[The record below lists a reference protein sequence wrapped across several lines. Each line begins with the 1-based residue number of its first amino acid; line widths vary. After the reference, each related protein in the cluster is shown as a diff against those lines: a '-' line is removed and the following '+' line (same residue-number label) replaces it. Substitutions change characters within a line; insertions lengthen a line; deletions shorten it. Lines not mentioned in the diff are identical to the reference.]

1 MTYRSRAW
9 SGVVV
14 MVAALAALAA
24 LASTAPSTL
33 AQTAAPRIPRMPDGK
48 PNFTGLW
55 QYIGTANWDIQDHPA
70 QAGPFP
76 QLGAIGA
83 IPAGQGIVDGNEIPY
98 RPEALARRQENNA
111 KRWELD
117 PELKCFMPGVP
128 RATYMPFPFQ
138 IVQGNRQIGIA
149 YEYATANRVVNL
161 VDHQTSQ
168 VDTWMGTSNGRWE
181 GDTLVVDVTG
191 FNDQTWFD
199 RAGNFHTEALRV
211 VERYTFRTPDVIDYE
226 ATIEDPKVFTR
237 PWKISL
243 PIYRRLE
250 RNAQLLEFKCVE
262 FTEELIYGHLK
273 RK

>member
-1 MTYRSRAW
+1 MTYSRHVL

-24 LASTAPSTL
+24 LPSIAPATL
-33 AQTAAPRIPRMPDGK
+33 AQTAAPRIPRLPDGK

-55 QYIGTANWDIQDHPA
+55 QYIGTANWDIQDHGA
-70 QAGPFP
+70 QPGPFP

-161 VDHQTSQ
+161 VNHQKSQ
-168 VDTWMGTSNGRWE
+168 VDTWMGTSNGRWD

-199 RAGNFHTEALRV
+199 RAGNFHTEALHV